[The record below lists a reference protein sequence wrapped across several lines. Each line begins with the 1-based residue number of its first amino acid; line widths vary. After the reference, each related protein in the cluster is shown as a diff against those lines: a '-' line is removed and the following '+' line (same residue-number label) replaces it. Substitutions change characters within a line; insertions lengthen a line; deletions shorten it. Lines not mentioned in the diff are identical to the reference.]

1 MSLTFPENWVM
12 AIRDRLLGRRPAAP
26 PAQEVQAQLAPA
38 IMDTPFSTFF
48 GSASYGG
55 YNNYAN
61 AILRQDAMAVPT
73 IARCRN
79 LIAGTIAAIPL
90 TTYNQSTGQETASLP
105 WTDQP
110 DPRQPRSIT
119 MAWTVDSLFMYG
131 TAYWRVTAIY
141 SQDSRPAQFEWI
153 QNDRIGRKLNQT
165 SSQVEHYTIDGVQ
178 APMDGIGSLITFQ
191 GFDQG
196 LLQRSMSTIRAAL
209 DLERAAAIAA
219 QTPMGTGILKNS
231 GADLPPDQVTGLLA
245 RWKQSRQNNSTAYL
259 TSTIDY
265 TLVGFNPKD
274 MMYNEAKQYLAT
286 ELARACNVPAYL
298 VDAETFRGMTYQ
310 NILDGRKEFTAFSLS
325 PFYTA
330 IEDRLSMD
338 DLTARGTYIKF
349 DVDDTFL
356 RVDPLTRLQ
365 VVAQLL
371 ELQLITLDQAKAME
385 DLTPDGSTENATSNI

>member
-1 MSLTFPENWVM
+1 M
-12 AIRDRLLGRRPAAP
+12 AIRDRILGRRPVA
-26 PAQEVQAQLAPA
+26 PAQEITAQLAPA

-48 GSASYGG
+48 GSSSYGG

-73 IARCRN
+73 VARCRN

-90 TTYNQSTGQETASLP
+90 TSYNKSTGQEVANLS
-105 WTDQP
+105 WVDQP

-131 TAYWRVTAIY
+131 TAYWRVTGVFA
-141 SQDSRPAQFEWI
+141 QDGRPAQFEWV
-153 QNDRIGRKLNQT
+153 QNDRVGRKLNSINT
-165 SSQVEHYTIDGVQ
+165 EVEYYTIDGKEV
-178 APMDGIGSLITFQ
+178 PMDGLGSLITFQ
-191 GFDQG
+191 AFDQG
-196 LLQRSMSTIRAAL
+196 LLMRSQSTIRAAL
-209 DLERAAAIAA
+209 DIERAAAIAA
-219 QTPMGTGILKNS
+219 QTPMGTGVIKNT
-231 GADLPPDQVTGLLA
+231 GADLPPEQVTGLLA
-245 RWKQSRQNNSTAYL
+245 RWKQARQNNATAYL
-259 TSTIDY
+259 SSTLDY
-265 TLVGFNPKD
+265 TVTGFNPKD

-310 NILDGRKEFTAFSLS
+310 NILDGRKEFTAFSLA

-338 DLTARGTYIKF
+338 DLTARGTFIKF

-371 ELQLITLDQAKAME
+371 ELQLITLDQAKEME
-385 DLTPDGSTENATSNI
+385 DLTPDGSQASATSNV

>member
-1 MSLTFPENWVM
+1 M
-12 AIRDRLLGRRPAAP
+12 AIRDRILGRRPVAP
-26 PAQEVQAQLAPA
+26 PQEITAQLAPA

-48 GSASYGG
+48 GSSSYGG

-73 IARCRN
+73 VARCRN

-90 TTYNQSTGQETASLP
+90 TSYNKSTGQEVANLS
-105 WTDQP
+105 WVDQP

-131 TAYWRVTAIY
+131 TAYWRVTGVFA
-141 SQDSRPAQFEWI
+141 QDGRPAQFEWV
-153 QNDRIGRKLNQT
+153 QNDRVGRKLNSINT
-165 SSQVEHYTIDGVQ
+165 EVEYYTIDGKEV
-178 APMDGIGSLITFQ
+178 PMDGLGSLITFQ
-191 GFDQG
+191 AFDQG
-196 LLQRSMSTIRAAL
+196 LLMRSQSTIRAAL
-209 DLERAAAIAA
+209 DIERAAAIAA
-219 QTPMGTGILKNS
+219 QTPMGTGVIKNT
-231 GADLPPDQVTGLLA
+231 GADLPPEQVTGLLA
-245 RWKQSRQNNSTAYL
+245 RWKQARQNNATAYL
-259 TSTIDY
+259 SSTLDY
-265 TLVGFNPKD
+265 TVTGFNPKD

-310 NILDGRKEFTAFSLS
+310 NILDGRKEFTAFSLA

-371 ELQLITLDQAKAME
+371 ELQLITLDQAKEME
-385 DLTPDGSTENATSNI
+385 DLTPDGSQASATSNV